1 MQINRLIQI
10 HKPMKLS
17 IETRFNPGDKVWRKN
32 LVTNEAE
39 QVEIVRVD
47 VLVSFIEGGQSYVEI
62 YHSEDADAGMCNI
75 PGQVDANNAFATKED
90 ADACPAYVPKTTTL

>member
-17 IETRFNPGDKVWRKN
+17 IETKFNPGDKVWRKN

-39 QVEIVRVD
+39 QVQIERVD
-47 VLVSFIEGGQSYVEI
+47 VLVSFIKGGQSYVEM
-62 YHSEDADAGMCNI
+62 YHSEDATAMCNI

-90 ADACPAYVPKTTTL
+90 ADACPAYVPKSNTL

>member
-32 LVTNEAE
+32 LVTNEAY
-39 QVEIVRVD
+39 QVEIERVD
-47 VLVSFIEGGQSYVEI
+47 VYAFFEKGKQFYVET
-62 YHSEDADAGMCNI
+62 YHDGTAGPMFNI
-75 PGQVDANNAFATKED
+75 PGQVGANNAFATKED
-90 ADACPAYVPKTTTL
+90 ADACPAYVPKSNIL

>member
-17 IETRFNPGDKVWRKN
+17 IETRFNPGDKVLRKN

-39 QVEIVRVD
+39 QVQIERVD
-47 VLVSFIEGGQSYVEI
+47 VLISFIKEGQSYVEI
-62 YHSEDADAGMCNI
+62 YHSADATCMCNI
-75 PGQVDANNAFATKED
+75 PGQVDANNAFATKEE
-90 ADACPAYVPKTTTL
+90 ADSCPAYVLKTNTL

>member
-1 MQINRLIQI
+1 MLINRLIQI

-39 QVEIVRVD
+39 QVQIERVD
-47 VLVSFIEGGQSYVEI
+47 VLVSFIKGGQSYVEM
-62 YHSEDADAGMCNI
+62 YHSEDAIVMCNI

-90 ADACPAYVPKTTTL
+90 ADACPAYVPKSNIL

>member
-1 MQINRLIQI
+1 MLINRLIQI

-39 QVEIVRVD
+39 QVKIDRVD
-47 VLVSFIEGGQSYVEI
+47 VYAFFEKGEQSYVET
-62 YHSEDADAGMCNI
+62 YHAGTAGPMCNI